1 MTNKPSR
8 TLQEMAAAS
17 NGGGL
22 KCPNCGCQ
30 NFKTYGGSRG
40 ERVVVRYKSC
50 RHCGHRILT
59 STESR
64 ERIIRDVNPHEKEDD
79 GDEGD
84 LLQFG

>member
-8 TLQEMAAAS
+8 SLREMAAES
-17 NGGGL
+17 NSDGL

-30 NFKTYGGSRG
+30 NFKTYGGSKG
-40 ERVVVRYKSC
+40 TNVVVRYKAC
-50 RHCGHRILT
+50 RHCGKRILT

-64 ERIIRDVNPHEKEDD
+64 ERIIRDVNPHDKDD

-84 LLQFG
+84 LLKFG